1 VCCSVFGNVLRCV
14 LQCATVYTYMYIYMY
29 MYMYM
34 CVVVGIIVCEG
45 GMVELGVLQCV
56 AVCVAVYCNV

>member
-1 VCCSVFGNVLRCV
+1 
-14 LQCATVYTYMYIYMY
+14 
-29 MYMYM
+29 
-34 CVVVGIIVCEG
+34 VVGIIVCEG